1 MCRILQRGQS
11 KRSGGAVLCVGH
23 MHAQVD
29 VACLAVSCHSVHMC
43 GQRGVVR
50 HASYK
55 MALFNT
61 TQERRPAWHNVCS
74 PYSADSLGFGAQQLR
89 PLQGLGHGTLFFCS
103 NSCHVAAR
111 VHHWAPRPH
120 GNCIVCMMNGQM
132 CGWCGQMCAGQMN
145 SDHDGPPTMLPDR
158 LGDSCC
164 TCRQLPLD
172 RLAPGFLL
180 PSIMLHSLHKSS
192 KLWVSYLHCHVRPCV
207 LWRAHT
213 NERVH
218 ARGSIEM
225 SSNSPCSH
233 SET

>member
-1 MCRILQRGQS
+1 
-11 KRSGGAVLCVGH
+11 
-23 MHAQVD
+23 
-29 VACLAVSCHSVHMC
+29 
-43 GQRGVVR
+43 
-50 HASYK
+50 

-61 TQERRPAWHNVCS
+61 AQTSACMAQCLQPLLSPEASGRSSPALCKA
-74 PYSADSLGFGAQQLR
+74 SATARCFLCG
-89 PLQGLGHGTLFFCS
+89 
-103 NSCHVAAR
+103 NSGHVAAR

-120 GNCIVCMMNGQM
+120 GNCIVCMMHGPVVW